1 MKLNLSSVTLVC
13 VDDIDPHGAKK
24 VLEWCKSMV
33 DFGDVKLLTSL
44 PCDYPSI
51 KIMPLRSLVAYSIFM
66 LTRLHEYIDT
76 PNLLIV
82 QRDGFILNPS
92 SWDNEW
98 LELDY
103 IGGLFIQEDRVGS
116 GGFSLRSK
124 RIMQAVSETI
134 PYWDGTQKGAD
145 EIQSSLGFYE
155 DGILS
160 LGDFGRQFKIG
171 SLEQAAKF
179 SQAGNMNLNYYIEK
193 PFGFHRLSQYIDFN
207 TGQVS
212 SSFENYEQNYELEIK

>member
-1 MKLNLSSVTLVC
+1 
-13 VDDIDPHGAKK
+13 
-24 VLEWCKSMV
+24 
-33 DFGDVKLLTSL
+33 
-44 PCDYPSI
+44 
-51 KIMPLRSLVAYSIFM
+51 
-66 LTRLHEYIDT
+66 
-76 PNLLIV
+76 
-82 QRDGFILNPS
+82 
-92 SWDNEW
+92 
-98 LELDY
+98 
-103 IGGLFIQEDRVGS
+103 
-116 GGFSLRSK
+116 
-124 RIMQAVSETI
+124 MQAVSETI

-193 PFGFHRLSQYIDFN
+193 PFGFHRTTQYIDFN